1 MHAFFF
7 FDADDTRHGIV
18 RVRGRGRRSLTA
30 KPPLQALQGGD
41 MEIDGGGWDGVC
53 CGSSTRSAAEPV
65 PLGHISGAGSVII
78 VNR

>member
-1 MHAFFF
+1 MHFFF
-7 FDADDTRHGIV
+7 LSADDTRDGIA
-18 RVRGRGRRSLTA
+18 RVRGRGRSSLTA

-41 MEIDGGGWDGVC
+41 MEIDGGGWDRVC
-53 CGSSTRSAAEPV
+53 SGSSTRSTAEPV